1 MNLDDRSSCLGV
13 VIAGENTS
21 VKSASVKSLAVPRY
35 DVIAFFK
42 SSSLRSNAA
51 RNFDWG
57 AYSAVRRLS
66 VEQHSGNSGT
76 HDRTERLNTSIGQLR
91 VRLGLD
97 DLRPMAIAQTVCS
110 ET

>member
-57 AYSAVRRLS
+57 AYSAAKEVVNCVTQPELG
-66 VEQHSGNSGT
+66 EPQPHQEI
-76 HDRTERLNTSIGQLR
+76 ER
-91 VRLGLD
+91 
-97 DLRPMAIAQTVCS
+97 
-110 ET
+110 